1 MADYDISNVARRV
14 VYAASGTG
22 PYAFTFEILSQTDI
36 DVYRGDT
43 LLTLTTDYSV
53 TINANG
59 TGSVTL
65 VTTAG
70 TSNITIVGARNIQRT
85 TDFVTGGDFFAN
97 TLNDELDSQTIF
109 IQQVAETAERGLKA
123 PVTDPTDINMTLPR
137 KTDRASRYLAFDAQ
151 GNPAPGPTAINID
164 TVAAISADIVTVSG
178 ISSNVTTVA
187 NNSANVTTVA
197 NNIGNVNTVAGVSS
211 NVTTV
216 AGSISNVNT
225 VASDLNEP
233 VSEINT
239 VAVNIANVNATGTNI
254 ASVNSVA
261 TNETNIN
268 TVAGQISPTNIIA
281 TVAGISANITTVAG
295 ISSNVTTVAT
305 NNSNVTTVAG
315 NISNV
320 NAVGGNIS
328 NVNSVAGNATN
339 INAVNSNSTNIN
351 AVASNNTNISTVAG
365 ISSNVT
371 TVAGISSAVST
382 VSGNSANVSTVAGI
396 SGDVTTV
403 SGISANVTAVA
414 GNNANVTTVAG
425 NIASVNT
432 VATNVSSV
440 NSFGNV
446 YQGAF
451 STAPTTRTLSGSLL
465 DGDLYF
471 NTTSDQMFVYGVSSG
486 WVTANT
492 SVGASIDRQRFIATA
507 SQTTFTITS
516 GYTVNQIDVFL
527 NGVKQWTNDYTAT
540 DGSTV
545 VLATGASVG
554 TEVEVVVYRSAI
566 ISSPVLTSADSD
578 EFVDATAYDQRIK
591 MNTSGKP
598 YFVQAAVA
606 PTLDFKFSANKSL
619 QNTADGTSPI
629 TFTRAT
635 SGTFF
640 DASGVMQTGASGAP
654 RFTHDPA
661 NSNASLGLL
670 VEPQRTNLA
679 LASQQ
684 FDQQNLLT
692 QSNTFSDAAW
702 TKTRS
707 TVTGGQ
713 SDPFGGS
720 TAFKLAEDTSTNTHL
735 VSQTATVG
743 ATGIPAVISFYAK
756 AAERNWV
763 AVYQA
768 SSTYAIA
775 YFDLQNGVVGSSS
788 GTVPPTNLTITSVG
802 SGWYRCSIK
811 VSSSATTIPVGILT
825 ATADNTGSYTGTTGS
840 GILIYGAQVERT
852 YGTTPSAYYETTSPN
867 WQPWVTL
874 QTTVTPAAGSS
885 PDGTNNAYKVVA
897 VNGQT
902 LNSVG
907 LTYLRTSALTTTSG
921 VPYSVSV
928 YAKAAGYNVLTLRL
942 STSSI
947 LGNSV
952 AIASANFNLST
963 GVAISTVAPNYGYNY
978 TIQSVGNGWYRCSIT
993 GLSAATLYY
1002 AGIVAADSSATTA
1015 NGTDGILLWGMQV
1028 EQAENT
1034 STYIRTTT
1042 ASATRNADVVTVA
1055 NGQWLSQTEGTFR
1068 LDRQLRSIDN
1078 NQTLFSLD
1086 NGTTDVEARTVV
1098 GTNSVNLFT
1107 NSEQF
1112 NAASWAKTR
1121 SSVSPNVSSTS
1132 TPDGTYTADKLVE
1145 DTTSNNSHL
1154 IGSSVSVTSGLPY
1167 TFSVYLKAAE
1177 RSYAYIRMNN
1187 VSTWPGG
1194 ATTPSF
1200 YVNLTDGVIT
1210 NATGISTNVVSSV
1223 GNGWYRVSISATPSA
1238 TATTVPCVLL
1248 ATSASVNAYTG
1259 DGSSGIFIWGAQFE
1273 ISSSVSTYEPNPKV
1287 LTSYEV
1293 GSDGLIQTTPFA
1305 SIDLPNL
1312 YPKLSFAYKANDVTF
1327 YRGGSSIG
1335 TDTSVTLPSSL
1346 NRLVI
1351 GGSAIS
1357 SGRELNG
1364 TIKRLVYWP
1373 LRLTNSSQSTIT
1385 S

>member
-554 TEVEVVVYRSAI
+554 TEVEIVVYRSAI

-598 YFVQAAVA
+598 YFVQAAIA

-640 DASGVMQTGASGAP
+640 DASGVMQTGASSAP

-684 FDQQNLLT
+684 FDQQNLCT
-692 QSNTFSDAAW
+692 YSNTFSDAAW
-702 TKTRS
+702 GKTRA

-713 SDPFGGS
+713 ADPFGGS
-720 TAFKLAEDTSTNTHL
+720 TAFKLAEDTSNNTHF
-735 VSQTATVG
+735 VSEIVATQNGVPN
-743 ATGIPAVISFYAK
+743 ILSFYAK
-756 AAERNWV
+756 AAERNWI
-763 AVYQA
+763 ALFFT
-768 SSTYAIA
+768 STTVSLGS
-775 YFDLQNGVVGSSS
+775 FDLQNGVVGTAS
-788 GTVPPTNLTITSVG
+788 GTSAPTNLTITPVG
-802 SGWYRCSIK
+802 NGWYRCSIK
-811 VSSSATTIPVGILT
+811 FTTAANNITIGILP
-825 ATADNTGSYTGTTGS
+825 ATADNTVSYAGTAGS
-840 GILIYGAQVERT
+840 GVLIYGAQVERS
-852 YGTTPSAYYETTSPN
+852 YGTAPSAYFETTSTN

-874 QTTVTPAAGSS
+874 QTTVTPAAGTS
-885 PDGTNNAYKVVA
+885 PDGTNNAYKVVLA
-897 VNGQT
+897 SGLA
-902 LNSVG
+902 LNALVSYV
-907 LTYLRTSALTTTSG
+907 RTSALTTTNG

-928 YAKAAGYNVLTLRL
+928 YAKASGYNVLTMRIT
-942 STSSI
+942 TSSS

-952 AIASANFNLST
+952 AIASANFDLTN
-963 GVAISTVAPNYGYNY
+963 VRAITTAIANYGYNY
-978 TIQSVGNGWYRCSIT
+978 EIQSVGNGWYRCSIT
-993 GLSAATLYY
+993 GLSGGTNYF
-1002 AGIVAADSSATTA
+1002 AGVVPADSSATTA

-1028 EQAENT
+1028 EQAGNT

-1068 LDRQLRSIDN
+1068 LDRVLRGINN

-1098 GTNSVNLFT
+1098 GTNSVNLLTF
-1107 NSEQF
+1107 SEQLDNAVWAKGGATVVP
-1112 NAASWAKTR
+1112 NAA
-1121 SSVSPNVSSTS
+1121 VSPDGATTADKIVDTTVSATHTVTS
-1132 TPDGTYTADKLVE
+1132 PAATITSGVTYTA
-1145 DTTSNNSHL
+1145 
-1154 IGSSVSVTSGLPY
+1154 
-1167 TFSVYLKAAE
+1167 SVYLKGSEYSSVFMVFAIGA
-1177 RSYAYIRMNN
+1177 SGHGANFDLQNGLSSAYGAS
-1187 VSTWPGG
+1187 VTST
-1194 ATTPSF
+1194 S
-1200 YVNLTDGVIT
+1200 IT
-1210 NATGISTNVVSSV
+1210 SV
-1223 GNGWYRVSISATPSA
+1223 GNGWYRCTA
-1238 TATTVPCVLL
+1238 TATSA
-1248 ATSASVNAYTG
+1248 ATSGSFSLRPTQTYQGTSSFAGT
-1259 DGSSGIFIWGAQFE
+1259 GSSGFFAWGAQLE
-1273 ISSSVSTYEPNPKV
+1273 AASSASTYEPNPKV

-1293 GSDGLIQTTPFA
+1293 GSDGLIQSAPFA
-1305 SIDLPNL
+1305 TIDFPNL
-1312 YPKLSFAYKANDVTF
+1312 YQKSSFAYKANDATF
-1327 YRGGSSIG
+1327 YRGGSSVG
-1335 TDTSVTLPSSL
+1335 VDTSVTLPSSL

-1357 SGRELNG
+1357 NGRELNG